1 MSDAAANAL
10 LIVVAIAYLGGA
22 VVVVAAL
29 AKVLATW
36 WQGWRTR
43 RAAEPVDQALQ
54 QRAAAAMAAVAERAT
69 VAAPATDV
77 VAILGA
83 PTGDADRGVGDG
95 GLAVTRFRAG
105 HPATVVFAQVAL
117 TGLSCAALE
126 SLAAHELAH
135 VIRRDRSSA
144 AARYAW
150 VLGYLVLALT
160 GAGLTVTAALAAPQ
174 LAGSATLATM
184 TAAVAFLGLRVT
196 FARREESA
204 ADLFAISLTRDLAA
218 AAELM
223 RFYEDNVVRHLPAG
237 VLGRAWARL
246 EHRWF
251 ASHPEPR
258 ARLAAMQ
265 RHLASE
271 ATDR

>member
-1 MSDAAANAL
+1 MSGTVAYAL

-22 VVVVAAL
+22 VLVVAAL
-29 AKVLATW
+29 AKVMATW
-36 WQGWRTR
+36 SQGWRTR

-54 QRAAAAMAAVAERAT
+54 ERAAAAMAAVAERANA
-69 VAAPATDV
+69 AAPATDV

-83 PTGDADRGVGDG
+83 PTGAADRGVGDG

-105 HPATVVFAQVAL
+105 HTATVVFAQVAL
-117 TGLSCAALE
+117 TGLSCAAVQ

-135 VIRRDRSSA
+135 VIRRARTSA

-150 VLGYLVLALT
+150 VLGYLALVLA
-160 GAGLTVTAALAAPQ
+160 GAGLTVTAVVAAPQ
-174 LAGSATLATM
+174 LAGPAMLATM
-184 TAAVAFLGLRVT
+184 TAAVAFLALRVA
-196 FARREESA
+196 FDRREEIA
-204 ADLFAISLTRDLAA
+204 ADLFAVDLMRDLDA

-223 RFYEDNVVRHLPAG
+223 RFYEDNVVRQLPEG
-237 VLGRAWARL
+237 VLGRVWARL
-246 EHRWF
+246 ERRWF

>member
-1 MSDAAANAL
+1 MSDPAANVL

-22 VVVVAAL
+22 AVVVAAL

-36 WQGWRTR
+36 WQGWRAR
-43 RAAEPVDQALQ
+43 LVAEPVDQALQ
-54 QRAAAAMAAVAERAT
+54 QRAAAAMAAVAERAK

-83 PTGDADRGVGDG
+83 PTGGDDRGVGVG

-117 TGLSCAALE
+117 TGLSCAAVE

-135 VIRRDRSSA
+135 VLRRDRTSA

-150 VLGYLVLALT
+150 VLGYLVLVLA
-160 GAGLTVTAALAAPQ
+160 GAGLTVTAVVAAPQ
-174 LAGSATLATM
+174 LAGPAMVATM
-184 TAAVAFLGLRVT
+184 TAAVAFLGLRVA
-196 FARREESA
+196 FDRREEIA
-204 ADLFAISLTRDLAA
+204 ADLFAISLTRDLDA

-223 RFYEDNVVRHLPAG
+223 RFYEDSVVRRLPDG
-237 VLGRAWARL
+237 VLDRAWARL
-246 EHRWF
+246 ERRWF
-251 ASHPEPR
+251 ASHPEPQ
-258 ARLAAMQ
+258 ARLAAMH

-271 ATDR
+271 ATGS